1 MFALID
7 IVKYLTIISYLGIL
21 VSTLTGFSDL
31 NDNFDF
37 FKMMVA
43 ITIFIHTISTL
54 FVEYINKNKD
64 EMKII
69 HFARSYNLFMLSML
83 VLGLSHVGTGFGV
96 FSLTMALTNL
106 FMAIFDCD
114 YDYEPQ
120 VNNNMPPT
128 TNVVS

>member
-69 HFARSYNLFMLSML
+69 HFARSYNLFILSML
-83 VLGLSHVGTGFGV
+83 VLGIISCWNWIWRIWFNWHSLIFLWLFLTVIMTMSHK
-96 FSLTMALTNL
+96 
-106 FMAIFDCD
+106 
-114 YDYEPQ
+114 
-120 VNNNMPPT
+120 
-128 TNVVS
+128 